1 MFLIIA
7 VPSTSRASFRYATPS
22 TSKSLLILAGPL
34 TSSGFVGLA
43 ILIPTFA
50 VV

>member
-1 MFLIIA
+1 MLLNIA

-22 TSKSLLILAGPL
+22 TSRSLLILAAPS
-34 TSSGFVGLA
+34 TSRGFVGFTM
-43 ILIPTFA
+43 LIPTFE